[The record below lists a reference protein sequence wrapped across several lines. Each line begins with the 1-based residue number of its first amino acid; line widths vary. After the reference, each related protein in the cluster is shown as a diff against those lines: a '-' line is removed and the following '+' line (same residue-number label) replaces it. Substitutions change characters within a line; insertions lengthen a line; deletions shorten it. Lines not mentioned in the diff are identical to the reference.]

1 MPQKTSYADLSI
13 YDGTTDAD
21 KNFRDFRVDIAGIG
35 SKSGNT
41 DTRSNFQK
49 IDDILGEHVPN
60 KASHRKIY
68 DISAIKDEL
77 SQESGDTY
85 IATGV
90 EEFNAL
96 ENGMIF
102 IVSFSITNS
111 ETPVYLQIN
120 NTDNVEIVQKYN
132 STGVL
137 EDIGI
142 GDIIPNAKYIIEYD
156 YLQGRFIIL
165 EETTPQE
172 ILDNL
177 KKVDGAGSGL
187 DADLLDGKHGNEY
200 ATAAQG
206 AKADSSIQHLYRID
220 GSELMPSAEGGIG
233 LHYNDV
239 GATPITR
246 TVNGKALTGDITLYI
261 MGNGNPPSAES
272 TQADI
277 YFKYS

>member
-35 SKSGNT
+35 SKSGDT

-49 IDDILGEHVPN
+49 IDDILAEHVPN

-68 DISAIKDEL
+68 DISATKDEL
-77 SQESGDTY
+77 SQLVGDTY
-85 IATGV
+85 IATDV
-90 EEFNAL
+90 EEFNSL
-96 ENGMIF
+96 EDGMIF
-102 IVSFSITNS
+102 IVSFNVTNS
-111 ETPVYLQIN
+111 SGQIYLQIN
-120 NTDNVEIVQKYN
+120 SEDNIRIVKKYDNTGELANIE
-132 STGVL
+132 
-137 EDIGI
+137 I
-142 GDIIPNAKYIIEYD
+142 GDIIPNSKYIVEFD
-156 YLQGRFIIL
+156 YLQGCFIIL

-206 AKADSSIQHLYRID
+206 IKADNAV
-220 GSELMPSAEGGIG
+220 P
-233 LHYNDV
+233 
-239 GATPITR
+239 TTR
-246 TVNGKALTGDITLYI
+246 TINGKALSSDITLYSS
-261 MGNGNPPSAES
+261 GNSEPTSS
-272 TQADI
+272 TQGDI
-277 YFKYS
+277 YFRYN